1 MKILIATH
9 NPAKFRRYKSLIDDI
24 GDIEVV
30 SLLDLGIKEKVAEP
44 FDNAK
49 ENAIYKAKQY
59 SEISGL
65 TTVAIDEAANTNFL
79 PNGEQP
85 GVYVRR
91 IKKDDSEVTDQ
102 DVLDF
107 WQETFNKYPVENKK
121 FIWEFYIAYF
131 DPKTN
136 NLGFTQTMAE
146 TSITEKFSKKFSP
159 GYPMSSFLIFP
170 DTDKPHSELTEI
182 EKTNIDKKIFSQF
195 TINFK
200 NWLGR

>member
-9 NPAKFRRYKSLIDDI
+9 NPAKFKRYKSLIEDNDGLEI
-24 GDIEVV
+24 V

-44 FDNAK
+44 FNNAK
-49 ENAIYKAKQY
+49 ENAIYKAKKY

-65 TTVAIDEAANTNFL
+65 ATVAIDEAANTNFL
-79 PNGEQP
+79 PDGEQP

-91 IKKDDSEVTDQ
+91 IKKDNSEVTDQ
-102 DVLDF
+102 DVLNF
-107 WQETFNKYPVENKK
+107 WQDTFKKYQLKKK

-131 DPKTN
+131 DPETS
-136 NLGFTQTMAE
+136 NLGFSQVICK
-146 TSITEKFSKKFSP
+146 TSVEEKFSETVLP

-170 DTDKPHSELTEI
+170 NTNKPHSELSEE
-182 EKTNIDKKIFSQF
+182 EKIDIDKKVFNNFSSD
-195 TINFK
+195 FK